1 MMILDDGRS
10 VPLFGP
16 WLKVRSR
23 LENGF
28 DVLKAEDFQKRI
40 QMEKEE
46 VVAGVEHGEG
56 SGGSSDAPTLVI
68 HGGDNSYSILNGNG
82 PPNVSSNPAC
92 VSTGD
97 ERLFGLF
104 GNGPLSNAQSESKGA
119 SIMGHSRA
127 KGDKRK
133 LFSGSTQARN
143 KTRFGPLKM
152 TGPRGIP
159 KNPVFGV
166 NSEQLIEQ
174 VGSKH
179 KKTGTLDGGYP
190 FLGDNSIAPSDIA
203 VVNQVGVPD
212 AFAEVSIIGSPSKQG
227 GTYDPTSYGSRD
239 FGEKSQER
247 KSDDSLKFQELA
259 RPRKIKKNAGKSE
272 SLLALEHDDGLYEV
286 SVGVSNDNSF
296 MENSDQVTGEVLVEI
311 SDGRGGGPYHAPQI
325 PMKLLSWH
333 CRGLGQARVVN
344 ALQGLV
350 IREDPDVL
358 FLMETKVVDIQ
369 QHLISVS
376 FSNILRCA
384 KWLDFFVYGPPSK
397 PDRKIFWEELAL
409 SVSTSQGP
417 WALIGDLNSLA
428 NSQEKFGGVVCSQ
441 GDFSDLSDFLMISG
455 GIDLGSVGNFLPGL
469 IRGNSLISS
478 RNVSIVCFQLV
489 SKLGNTR
496 KMLAKW
502 NRDYFGMCES
512 KLKLLDSLLLEV
524 QARCP
529 SPENSLL
536 EADILLEIDEV
547 SKRQC
552 SIWRQKSREIWL
564 KEGDRNTRFFHASTV
579 IRRKR
584 NFIGAITNNG
594 IDWISGRTQIGDYFI
609 NHFGDVFC
617 SSNPSFGNA
626 LSNLIAPCISGD
638 MNSDSSRVP
647 SPEEVRLL
655 VWSMGPLKSP
665 GPDGMP
671 GFFDRFHWDTVGE
684 SVVDTVREFFMTG
697 DFVQSLNRTF
707 IVLIPKKVNAVGFD
721 DFRPISL
728 CNFVYKVIS
737 KILANRL
744 KIILPDLISPFQS
757 AFVPGRDV
765 LARLLA
771 QKEDSGLI
779 HGFKNTDL
787 VSRNDI
793 TDALRFRLMTS
804 EDKFL
809 GNPLFF
815 TKIKIQDF
823 SFVIEK
829 VKNRPKEVGG
839 LGLKKS
845 HDLNLAFIAKLGW
858 ALAKGDSSP
867 WCKVFL
873 AKYCKR
879 DLSFWNAPVP
889 PLASWGARGIFASR
903 DLIRKES
910 CWMLGNGL
918 SIDLWSSPWVPWLE
932 WDEFLAAFNPMIHS
946 QDGKFSIKAAY
957 RLITKNRH
965 GGVDRLYKTLWK
977 SPFGERVKLFL
988 WKVRRDI
995 LPCGQRLQSLFGNA
1009 SSCVLC
1015 DGDSDSL
1022 VHFFFHCPVAQF
1034 CWFRSSW
1041 SIRSDL
1047 LQFNSSRDIVEWI
1060 LFPPFPDNVDLDR
1073 FSIFAALLCYHM
1085 WSTRNKCF
1093 HEGVRDPPEV
1103 IFKGI
1108 LHSVSSFDP
1117 KDCKVPPTVACDPPA
1132 FFDLGSV
1139 NRVNLFVD
1147 AAVRDNMGFYVVLA
1161 IDSSGKVLEAYAG
1174 KEVVVSPL
1182 DPEVRAILNAF
1193 SRCLYCG
1200 WPTVMIFSDCKVA
1213 VDAILARHVPSWQ
1226 LYPTFVHLFHL
1237 CNLCS
1242 FCNVSWISRVNN
1254 GAAHKLAAWA
1264 AS

>member
-1 MMILDDGRS
+1 MGVRKTDLVTTRVMDGSATDITGFLAGADGVDGDTVSLDMPATHSASNCGLIGHAEEGCSAKKRMMILDDGRS

-28 DVLKAEDFQKRI
+28 DVLKAEDFQERI

-46 VVAGVEHGEG
+46 VAAGVEHGEG

-104 GNGPLSNAQSESKGA
+104 GNGPLSNVQSESKGA
-119 SIMGHSRA
+119 LIMGHSRA

-159 KNPVFGV
+159 KNPV
-166 NSEQLIEQ
+166 E
-174 VGSKH
+174 SKR

-212 AFAEVSIIGSPSKQG
+212 AFAE
-227 GTYDPTSYGSRD
+227 
-239 FGEKSQER
+239 ER

-296 MENSDQVTGEVLVEI
+296 MENSDQVTGEVL
-311 SDGRGGGPYHAPQI
+311 
-325 PMKLLSWH
+325 
-333 CRGLGQARVVN
+333 
-344 ALQGLV
+344 
-350 IREDPDVL
+350 
-358 FLMETKVVDIQ
+358 
-369 QHLISVS
+369 
-376 FSNILRCA
+376 
-384 KWLDFFVYGPPSK
+384 
-397 PDRKIFWEELAL
+397 
-409 SVSTSQGP
+409 GP

-428 NSQEKFGGVVCSQ
+428 NSQEKFGGVVCFQ

-478 RNVSIVCFQLV
+478 RNVSIAGVKVLPIKDFDHASVLLDLLLV
-489 SKLGNTR
+489 REGFYRPFRFLE
-496 KMLAKW
+496 AW
-502 NRDYFGMCES
+502 NRDPAC
-512 KLKLLDSLLLEV
+512 KDVVK
-524 QARCP
+524 
-529 SPENSLL
+529 
-536 EADILLEIDEV
+536 EA
-547 SKRQC
+547 
-552 SIWRQKSREIWL
+552 W
-564 KEGDRNTRFFHASTV
+564 N
-579 IRRKR
+579 
-584 NFIGAITNNG
+584 IT
-594 IDWISGRTQIGDYFI
+594 
-609 NHFGDVFC
+609 
-617 SSNPSFGNA
+617 
-626 LSNLIAPCISGD
+626 
-638 MNSDSSRVP
+638 
-647 SPEEVRLL
+647 
-655 VWSMGPLKSP
+655 
-665 GPDGMP
+665 
-671 GFFDRFHWDTVGE
+671 
-684 SVVDTVREFFMTG
+684 
-697 DFVQSLNRTF
+697 
-707 IVLIPKKVNAVGFD
+707 
-721 DFRPISL
+721 
-728 CNFVYKVIS
+728 
-737 KILANRL
+737 
-744 KIILPDLISPFQS
+744 
-757 AFVPGRDV
+757 
-765 LARLLA
+765 
-771 QKEDSGLI
+771 
-779 HGFKNTDL
+779 NTDL

-815 TKIKIQDF
+815 TKSKIRDF

-829 VKNRPKEVGG
+829 
-839 LGLKKS
+839 
-845 HDLNLAFIAKLGW
+845 
-858 ALAKGDSSP
+858 
-867 WCKVFL
+867 
-873 AKYCKR
+873 
-879 DLSFWNAPVP
+879 
-889 PLASWGARGIFASR
+889 
-903 DLIRKES
+903 
-910 CWMLGNGL
+910 
-918 SIDLWSSPWVPWLE
+918 
-932 WDEFLAAFNPMIHS
+932 
-946 QDGKFSIKAAY
+946 DGKFSIKAAY

-965 GGVDRLYKTLWK
+965 GGVDSLYKTLWK

-988 WKVRRDI
+988 WKVGRDI

-1041 SIRSDL
+1041 GIRSDL

-1073 FSIFAALLCYHM
+1073 FSIFDALLCYHM

-1147 AAVRDNMGFYVVLA
+1147 AVVRENMGFYVVLA

-1182 DPEVRAILNAF
+1182 DAEVRAILNAF

-1200 WPTVMIFSDCKVA
+1200 WPTAMIFSDCKVA

-1226 LYPTFVHLFHL
+1226 LNPTFVHLFHL

-1242 FCNVSWISRVNN
+1242 FCDVSWISRVNN

-1264 AS
+1264 ASQNFCGFFDPSVVNSAM